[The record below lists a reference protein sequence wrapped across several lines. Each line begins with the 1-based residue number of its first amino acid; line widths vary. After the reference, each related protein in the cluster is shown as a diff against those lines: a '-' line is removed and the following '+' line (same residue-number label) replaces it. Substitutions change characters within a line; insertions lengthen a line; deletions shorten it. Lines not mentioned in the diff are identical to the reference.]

1 MAEAGR
7 PTKPEDEKRIA
18 TAISL
23 YASDRERLDQ
33 LTDNRSEFVRQ
44 AIERAWS
51 ERQGAVVTLRIPR
64 TLLDGLLTTADQRLE
79 PDQAGA
85 LRALVDTFTKG

>member
-44 AIERAWS
+44 AIERAWA

-64 TLLDGLLTTADQRLE
+64 ALLDGLLATADQRLE

-85 LRALVDTFTKG
+85 LRALVDTFTEG